1 MKGFTDSVQVSV
13 MAQCSTRTALL
24 MLMALVPKARAYSC
38 IIDIRKSALRRE
50 PSVRTWRSMS
60 TQGLDEGSV
69 NSRGFVGAIYK
80 LSRPHTIR
88 GTMLA
93 SIAGVAKA
101 LTDSGGVS
109 AVWQWELLPR
119 AILGAIALLCSNAWI
134 VGVNQIFDV
143 EVDKVNKPF
152 LPIAAGELSK
162 RTAWI
167 LLSACAIVGPAIV
180 LSTFSPLIFG
190 LYAFG
195 TLIGTAYSVPPFKL
209 KSRGPLYAGVSIA
222 VCRGFLLNFGVY
234 YATLEALG
242 QTFRWSPP
250 VAFMARFMTVFA
262 AVIAITKD
270 LPDVEGDRR
279 FKLETFATR
288 LGPNRVAKLAAAVL
302 ALNYASAVA
311 QAALS
316 PPEAFRKINMII
328 GHLALAALLG
338 RNLLLY
344 LRNAQ
349 DNLSTALKVFYKQV
363 WDLFYLEYALYVFI

>member
-1 MKGFTDSVQVSV
+1 M
-13 MAQCSTRTALL
+13 
-24 MLMALVPKARAYSC
+24 
-38 IIDIRKSALRRE
+38 RRE
-50 PSVRTWRSMS
+50 PSTRTWRSMS

-69 NSRGFVGAIYK
+69 DGRGFVGAVYK

-93 SIAGVAKA
+93 SVAGVAKA
-101 LTDSGGVS
+101 LTETGGVS
-109 AVWQWELLPR
+109 TVWQWELLPR
-119 AILGAIALLCSNAWI
+119 AMLGAVALLCANAWI

-167 LLSACAIVGPAIV
+167 LLSACVIVGPAIV

-195 TLIGTAYSVPPFKL
+195 TLIGTAYSVPPLKL

-270 LPDVEGDRR
+270 LPDVEGDKR

-316 PPEAFRKINMII
+316 PPGAFRKVNMLV

-338 RNLLLY
+338 RNVMLY
-344 LRNAQ
+344 VKTAR
-349 DNLSTALKVFYKQV
+349 DDLSTALKIFYKQV